1 MRKGTCKT
9 GDPNGTPDPSVR
21 IPLDSERFACVFPSF
36 CSEETLSESGL
47 SALPGQDRYFPCL
60 LIFSQFN
67 DMQVNDLSGS
77 SSGFEVF
84 LPVLV

>member
-1 MRKGTCKT
+1 MF
-9 GDPNGTPDPSVR
+9 
-21 IPLDSERFACVFPSF
+21 PLF
-36 CSEETLSESGL
+36 CSEGKDEKLN
-47 SALPGQDRYFPCL
+47 SALPGLDRYFPCL

-67 DMQVNDLSGS
+67 DMQVNDLSRS

>member
-1 MRKGTCKT
+1 M
-9 GDPNGTPDPSVR
+9 
-21 IPLDSERFACVFPSF
+21 CVIPSF
-36 CSEETLSESGL
+36 CSEGKDEKLN
-47 SALPGQDRYFPCL
+47 SALPGLDRYFPCL